1 MGNSKGVHEGRTIAK
16 QRRRLGLTQHQL
28 CQATGMGVNRLVF
41 FETGRC
47 ELLPA
52 EIDSIR
58 SVLRKRA
65 RRSLEMVEA

>member
-1 MGNSKGVHEGRTIAK
+1 MGAQQRSEGRTIAK
-16 QRRRLGLTQHQL
+16 RRRMLGLTQHEL
-28 CQATGMGVNRLVF
+28 CRATNMGLNRLVF

-47 ELLPA
+47 ELLPE

-58 SVLRKRA
+58 TVLKKRA